1 MDVYALYG
9 NSLANN
15 EKMEETEK
23 QLIRRQ
29 LFFIQSIFTL
39 FNQEIGDAVVI
50 VVIDIKFKTK
60 YISTIISTIVTKKMC
75 LRNAVQTGFFDC
87 IEDFAKKFRWFY
99 TARFE
104 LLGQFPLISKEVQ
117 NVGLEC
123 GPCLFWCNDNCLL
136 SVISF
141 PSHFYSMLLLLA
153 NINWSD
159 NWAWEF
165 FLAKASIASVSNK
178 FLWRCQNCRKNFPC
192 GNL

>member
-1 MDVYALYG
+1 MREEDHESMDVYALYG

-87 IEDFAKKFRWFY
+87 IEDFAKNSVDF
-99 TARFE
+99 TQHD
-104 LLGQFPLISKEVQ
+104 LS
-117 NVGLEC
+117 
-123 GPCLFWCNDNCLL
+123 FWVN
-136 SVISF
+136 S
-141 PSHFYSMLLLLA
+141 
-153 NINWSD
+153 
-159 NWAWEF
+159 
-165 FLAKASIASVSNK
+165 
-178 FLWRCQNCRKNFPC
+178 R
-192 GNL
+192 

>member
-1 MDVYALYG
+1 MREEDHESMDVYALYG

-39 FNQEIGDAVVI
+39 FNQEIGDAVVS
-50 VVIDIKFKTK
+50 VAIDIKFKTK
-60 YISTIISTIVTKKMC
+60 YISTIISTIVTKKNVSKKC
-75 LRNAVQTGFFDC
+75 STNRIFWLHWRLC
-87 IEDFAKKFRWFY
+87 KKFRWFY

-123 GPCLFWCNDNCLL
+123 GPASFDATTTAFYPLSLFPP
-136 SVISF
+136 IF
-141 PSHFYSMLLLLA
+141 
-153 NINWSD
+153 I
-159 NWAWEF
+159 
-165 FLAKASIASVSNK
+165 
-178 FLWRCQNCRKNFPC
+178 RCCC
-192 GNL
+192 CC

>member
-50 VVIDIKFKTK
+50 DIKFKTK

-87 IEDFAKKFRWFY
+87 IEDFAKKFR
-99 TARFE
+99 
-104 LLGQFPLISKEVQ
+104 
-117 NVGLEC
+117 
-123 GPCLFWCNDNCLL
+123 
-136 SVISF
+136 
-141 PSHFYSMLLLLA
+141 
-153 NINWSD
+153 
-159 NWAWEF
+159 
-165 FLAKASIASVSNK
+165 
-178 FLWRCQNCRKNFPC
+178 
-192 GNL
+192 